1 MTQDAMRRRE
11 QPRRA
16 HASGRTAAGFS
27 LLEVLVAVALIGL
40 GLAVIAPNLSAL
52 MPAARLDGSGK
63 ELVSWLQTIRSEAR
77 IQAKRMELE
86 LDLDKGRYRIVWPP
100 EERLTSDQI
109 VLADEEVPDRDRDW
123 IDLERD
129 VVFAGAGGA
138 TDGLTQKGLYRV
150 AFDEYG
156 FSADQVVA
164 LQLESDPD
172 FVWSLMVRGLT
183 GKIETMKSETGE
195 LLRPVRIEEGAF

>member
-1 MTQDAMRRRE
+1 MTQPATRSDDRDRRTD
-11 QPRRA
+11 
-16 HASGRTAAGFS
+16 GGFS
-27 LLEVLVAVALIGL
+27 LLEILVAVALIGL
-40 GLAVIAPNLSAL
+40 GLAIVAPNLSAL
-52 MPAARLDGSGK
+52 MPSARLSGSGK

-109 VLADEEVPDRDRDW
+109 ILADADVPERDRDW

-129 VVFAGAGGA
+129 VVFAGAGDA
-138 TDGLTQKGLYRV
+138 KEGLIQQGLYRV

-183 GKIETMKSETGE
+183 GKIETQESETGE
-195 LLRPVRIEEGAF
+195 ILRPVRVEEGAF